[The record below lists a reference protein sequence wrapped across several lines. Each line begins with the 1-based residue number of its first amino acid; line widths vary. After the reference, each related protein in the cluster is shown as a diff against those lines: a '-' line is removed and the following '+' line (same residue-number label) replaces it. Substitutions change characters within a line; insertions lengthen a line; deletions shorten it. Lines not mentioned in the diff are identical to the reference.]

1 MSHFARI
8 LLIVLAMVVATPLP
22 EVSAA
27 SLWEMAGALTARDLE
42 RVDESGME
50 MTVRE
55 GVVTLT
61 LARPTQVK
69 VLTILGQP
77 LSQQTLP
84 AGVHRLELSARGIYI
99 VRVGS
104 VTRRVTI

>member
-1 MSHFARI
+1 MPVTFCPI
-8 LLIVLAMVVATPLP
+8 TVPPVP
-22 EVSAA
+22 EVPAA

-42 RVDESGME
+42 RLDESGME
-50 MTVRE
+50 MIVRE
-55 GVVTLT
+55 GVVSLT

-84 AGVHRLELSARGIYI
+84 AGVHRLRLSARGIYI